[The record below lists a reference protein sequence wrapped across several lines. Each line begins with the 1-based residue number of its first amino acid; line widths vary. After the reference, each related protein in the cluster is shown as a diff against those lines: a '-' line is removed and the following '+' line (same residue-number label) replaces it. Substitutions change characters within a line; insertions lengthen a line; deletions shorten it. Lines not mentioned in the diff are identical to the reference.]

1 MATKFHPDTDSLAGT
16 LSRAFYHDPL
26 FKYFFPNDAKR
37 ERQSYI
43 TFQFML
49 RHTHLKGEI
58 VHPQGATDGAALWVP
73 SNAMRHTTLDL
84 LRLGVIPGLLGQG
97 IPAVLRQL
105 RALDDMFAMHH
116 TIIDTPHYYLSV
128 FGVEPARQGKGLGSA
143 LLRPTLE
150 RFDQEGI
157 PAYLDTH
164 NAENVSLYRR
174 FGFEIVHHGYLP
186 GGAVMHWAMLRL
198 PRK

>member
-1 MATKFHPDTDSLAGT
+1 MAATFHADTDTLASM
-16 LSRAFYHDPL
+16 LSRAFYQDPL
-26 FKYFFPNDAKR
+26 FKYFFPNDKKR
-37 ERQSYI
+37 EQQSFL
-43 TFQFML
+43 TFRFML
-49 RHTHLKGEI
+49 RYTHLKGEI
-58 VHPQGATDGAALWVP
+58 VHPQGGTDGAALWVP
-73 SNAMRHTTLDL
+73 SEVMRYATPDL

-105 RALDDMFAMHH
+105 RALDDMLSMHQA
-116 TIIDTPHYYLSV
+116 IIDTPHYYLSV
-128 FGVEPARQGKGLGSA
+128 FGVEPAKQGKGLGSA

-150 RFDQEGI
+150 RFDKEGM